1 MGSGFGVIL
10 SIDTPFLR
18 HFLLTIVHKGA
29 NLTGAEFLR
38 RARRY
43 AKRHGKAYHY
53 DPRQGKGSHGILYV
67 GDHRTTVKR
76 GELATGTFRN
86 MLKQLDIP
94 KEDF

>member
-1 MGSGFGVIL
+1 MAIRLRSDSEYWPIL
-10 SIDTPFLR
+10 FKAL
-18 HFLLTIVHKGA
+18 LLTIVHKGA
-29 NLTGAEFLR
+29 KLTGTEFLK

-43 AKRHGKAYHY
+43 AKQHGKSYHF

-67 GDHRTTVKR
+67 GDHRTTVKQ
-76 GELATGTFRN
+76 GKLAPGTFRN